1 MRSKENSDTNAGVDI
16 PVSFHYRTRAP
27 AHIES
32 VDGRRPPTECDMHP
46 YLVFITVLAT
56 WFWLGVIAAWSVRD
70 VTEITWKDEEWN

>member
-1 MRSKENSDTNAGVDI
+1 
-16 PVSFHYRTRAP
+16 
-27 AHIES
+27 
-32 VDGRRPPTECDMHP
+32 MHP